1 MKKVTTSLIGALALV
16 TTSSAAMAQDQTAPK
31 TAVSEQS
38 QPALTNACV
47 IELWV
52 AKRYGVEGSSGAGQL
67 AFGLLGALIEAAA
80 NEKGDA
86 EKKSEMMEI
95 IPPEFIK
102 SVFMSTDLTTRLK
115 RDAVMVNYYE
125 LLDSKDEINALLKAK
140 TRSTQETSDCYYEV
154 FVKSIAA
161 SQYLGSKTLTVDFK
175 LKRFTGQNALK
186 VENESRRE
194 KLSLF
199 PTKDPAKKDEAAE
212 NLRQA
217 FQAAVNKFVEKRFN

>member
-1 MKKVTTSLIGALALV
+1 MKKAATSLIGAVALV
-16 TTSSAAMAQDQTAPK
+16 TTTSATYAQDQVAPTA
-31 TAVSEQS
+31 AVSENS
-38 QPALTNACV
+38 QAVLGNACV

-52 AKRYGVEGSSGAGQL
+52 AKRYGVDGSSGAGQL

-115 RDAVMVNYYE
+115 RDAVMVNYHE
-125 LLDSKDEINALLKAK
+125 LSDSNNEINVLMKAK
-140 TRSTQETSDCYYEV
+140 TRSTPETSDCYYEV
-154 FVKSIAA
+154 FVNRIAA

-175 LKRFTGQNALK
+175 LKRFTGQNAIK

-199 PTKDPAKKDEAAE
+199 PTKDPAKKAEAAE

-217 FQAAVNKFVEKRFN
+217 FQAAVNKFVEKRFK